1 MRFLASILLVIKL
14 LISLSSN
21 KSNTMKKKLNSKL
34 PAFTL
39 TELMVVLVIIGILIL
54 IALPIF
60 DNLFGEAYAIEAQ
73 NQLKY
78 LQSREQSFF
87 QKNFR
92 YSTDTDELGF
102 TAPKTIDEKGDARYQ
117 YQIIQADKGGFRAT
131 ATAIA
136 DFDNDG
142 VFNVWEIDN
151 EGIIRETTKD

>member
-1 MRFLASILLVIKL
+1 
-14 LISLSSN
+14 
-21 KSNTMKKKLNSKL
+21 MKRKFISKL

-54 IALPIF
+54 VALPIF

-78 LQSREQSFF
+78 LQSREQSFY
-87 QKNFR
+87 QKNFH
-92 YSTDTDELGF
+92 YSSDVDEIGY
-102 TAPKTIDEKGDARYQ
+102 TSPKTIDEKGDARYR
-117 YQIIQADKGGFRAT
+117 YQIVNADKSGFRAT

-142 VFNVWEIDN
+142 VFNVWEIDQD
-151 EGIIRETTKD
+151 GSIREVTKD